1 MSDVPEMYALVELFG
16 HTKLAGRI
24 REVQMF
30 GAPAMCVEVPAV
42 GDRPGSVHY
51 YGRAAVFGW
60 HIIDEAEALA
70 WAAHLAVPGVL
81 PAFARQERITAD
93 AHIEYDADRFEDPWT
108 SARDSTSDEDDDPY
122 PPTVDGEP
130 PF

>member
-1 MSDVPEMYALVELFG
+1 MPDTPEVHALVELFG
-16 HTKLAGRI
+16 HTRLAGRI
-24 REVQMF
+24 SEVQMF
-30 GAPAMCVEVPAV
+30 GAPAMCVEVPEV

-60 HIIDEAEALA
+60 HIIDEAEALQ

-81 PAFARQERITAD
+81 PAFARQEPITAD
-93 AHIEYDADRFEDPWT
+93 AHVEYDDPWG
-108 SARDSTSDEDDDPY
+108 SDRVARNQDEDDDES
-122 PPTVDGEP
+122 GEGDDDEED